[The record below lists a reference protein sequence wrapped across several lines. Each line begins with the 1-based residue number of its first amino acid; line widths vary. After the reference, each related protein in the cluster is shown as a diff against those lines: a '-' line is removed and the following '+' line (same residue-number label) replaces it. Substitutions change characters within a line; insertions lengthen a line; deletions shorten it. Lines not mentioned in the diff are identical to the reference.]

1 MFEPYKADFLCYQ
14 KKKNSN
20 TGLDF
25 VKNYGNEEEDGS
37 CLKSQ
42 LAISYFSLHFNRIPC
57 PLIKNYFYMVFDLTG
72 RVTA

>member
-14 KKKNSN
+14 KKNSN